1 MTDRLA
7 ELQKIARTS
16 RQSMKLDPDDD
27 LQNPLLNTH
36 ENQVIQKII
45 SIFDEFKENLRK
57 VNENLAILDQMGET
71 LIKTV
76 DSKTEKQVNA
86 AMKKIIKTNLDFFR
100 KNKKL
105 LEVIKTIASNPES
118 EVVKNNKEFI
128 EKNFTNLMEE
138 NNKTMKISLQK
149 ETEYE
154 TKMKTRIKR
163 ELKAIDGNLQDENLE
178 KIVDDPEKVNQVLQA
193 NLFGPVQIQV
203 QNYMKDIKEKYDDI
217 LMLEKVD

>member
-36 ENQVIQKII
+36 ENKVIQKII

-105 LEVIKTIASNPES
+105 LEVIKTVALNPES

-138 NNKTMKISLQK
+138 NNKTMKISLHK

-154 TKMKTRIKR
+154 SKMKTRITR

-178 KIVDDPEKVNQVLQA
+178 KIVDEDVKNVKKIVTNDLK
-193 NLFGPVQIQV
+193 LT
-203 QNYMKDIKEKYDDI
+203 
-217 LMLEKVD
+217 